1 MKFYPVLKYCLQI
14 DGKSFFRNESFRSSS
29 TGRGTS
35 DKSSVLSPTFIHVS
49 RNSSLRETSTSVH
62 RTTSSGSLDHRY
74 NVASSSSSPLQVR
87 KLTLSE
93 KRSSFSDTVPLR
105 TAAGRA
111 SLDIETRTVLTTRSG
126 FDNKGTSSVKTSS
139 LLVTAGTRPVSQIS
153 SSVSKPLGDE
163 AQKVQDAKD
172 GQSISV
178 TRTLSAAVSVR
189 ERLAQASELSQ
200 KTQPTSSVKN
210 RIVETVAT
218 DARPGGGKVVQE
230 KLKVSYYGCCFSEP
244 YLDDTDIS
252 FSISLLIL

>member
-1 MKFYPVLKYCLQI
+1 M
-14 DGKSFFRNESFRSSS
+14 
-29 TGRGTS
+29 
-35 DKSSVLSPTFIHVS
+35 
-49 RNSSLRETSTSVH
+49 
-62 RTTSSGSLDHRY
+62 
-74 NVASSSSSPLQVR
+74 ASSSSSPLQVR
-87 KLTLSE
+87 KLTLTE

-163 AQKVQDAKD
+163 ARKVQDAKD

-178 TRTLSAAVSVR
+178 TRSLSACVSVR

-218 DARPGGGKVVQE
+218 EARPGAGKVVQE
-230 KLKVSYYGCCFSEP
+230 KLKVSHYKGVASQNRT
-244 YLDDTDIS
+244 LVT
-252 FSISLLIL
+252 LI